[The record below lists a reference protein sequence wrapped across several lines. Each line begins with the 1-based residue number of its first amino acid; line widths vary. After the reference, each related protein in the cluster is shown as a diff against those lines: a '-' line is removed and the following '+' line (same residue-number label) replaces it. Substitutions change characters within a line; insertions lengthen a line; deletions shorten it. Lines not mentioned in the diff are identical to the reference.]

1 LKQRARQHFQRLHD
15 ESHGWL
21 DRHPRTARM
30 LDVTGCLGTATHQV
44 ARGAAAGL
52 FVALIPVFGMQTLLL
67 LLVCVLAR
75 ANFPVAFL
83 VSWVSN
89 PFTIGGIALAANFAG
104 RAVFGT
110 LALPFTDAGSVADIA
125 VEQTLLTLLGSLV
138 VATPVAMLGYAIALW
153 LQRAMHHE
161 ER

>member
-1 LKQRARQHFQRLHD
+1 MKRHAKQRFERLRD

-21 DRHPRTARM
+21 DRHPRTTRL
-30 LDVTGCLGTATHQV
+30 LDVTGCLGTGTHQV

-67 LLVCVLAR
+67 LLVCALAR

-83 VSWVSN
+83 VSWISN
-89 PFTIGGIALAANFAG
+89 PFTIGGIALVANLTG
-104 RAVFGT
+104 RAVFDT

-125 VEQTLLTLLGSLV
+125 AEQTLLTLLGSLV
-138 VATPVAMLGYAIALW
+138 VATPVAILGYVIALW
-153 LQRAMHHE
+153 VQRAMHHE
-161 ER
+161 EG